1 MKTLLFLP
9 LILSLSACGSL
20 GLDSVSSSDF
30 RASQTRQNVNIDY
43 HECTKESMRYIVKEP
58 GVTYLTNPYK
68 GFIIN
73 CMRARGY
80 YYTR

>member
-1 MKTLLFLP
+1 MKKLLALFIVAL
-9 LILSLSACGSL
+9 LTACGSL
-20 GLDSVSSSDF
+20 GIDNVSSTDF
-30 RASQTRQNVNIDY
+30 IATQSRQNVNVDY
-43 HECTKESMRYIVKEP
+43 HNCTKESMRYIVKEP

-80 YYTR
+80 IYR